1 MIRAIIGDRR
11 RRVWAILIGM
21 STLAISVEAV
31 TMMIHNH
38 LSLTHATD
46 SSREVAGAIT
56 R

>member
-11 RRVWAILIGM
+11 RRVWAILVGM

-38 LSLTHATD
+38 LS
-46 SSREVAGAIT
+46 VT
-56 R
+56 RQPNALMQRRP